1 MSSSAAETALLAQM
15 SRLAPPGVRL
25 GCRLI
30 RQGDEALLLPE
41 EAAVLPA
48 RRPAAR
54 RASGTARALA
64 RDLLAADGMGCMG
77 IGRSPAGAPLWPDG
91 FTGSLAHDDEMAV
104 AAIARTADIPSLG
117 IDVEPAEPL
126 PDEIAPLVLMPAD
139 VLAGVDPRLATRLLF
154 SAKEAVYKAAY
165 PLDGKVLGYEDI
177 SVDLAH
183 GEALV
188 ANGRRMRLSAC
199 LLPRIVV
206 LAVAT
211 TAQPLSLSWASAGGG
226 QPDTVLRGDLD
237 QFG

>member
-1 MSSSAAETALLAQM
+1 
-15 SRLAPPGVRL
+15 
-25 GCRLI
+25 
-30 RQGDEALLLPE
+30 
-41 EAAVLPA
+41 
-48 RRPAAR
+48 
-54 RASGTARALA
+54 
-64 RDLLAADGMGCMG
+64 MGCMG

-91 FTGSLAHDDEMAV
+91 FAGSLAHDDEMAV

-126 PDEIAPLVLMPAD
+126 PDEIAPLVVMPAD

-177 SVDLAH
+177 SVDIAR

-188 ANGRRMRLSAC
+188 ANGRRMQLSAC
-199 LLPRIVV
+199 LLPRIVI

-211 TAQPLSLSWASAGGG
+211 TAQPILGVSRRRPA
-226 QPDTVLRGDLD
+226 
-237 QFG
+237 